1 MGSSTILVVGGGISG
16 VTAAIEAAEME
27 AEVILIEKE
36 PTLGGRVGQLRYYFP
51 KLCPPTCGLEINYKR
66 IKANPHLT
74 IYTMTEVIEI
84 NGEPGQYRVKL
95 RKRPRYVNENCTAC
109 GECEKVCEGEVVNEF
124 DFGLGKR
131 KAIFLPSPMAFPLR
145 YVLDKDALAPGDL
158 ERIISA
164 CKYNAIDPDMKEEV
178 FEVEVGAIIWA
189 TGWRLYDAIKLD
201 NLGYGKFANVITNM
215 QVERMAS
222 PWGPTGGNII
232 RPSDGTIPQR
242 VAFVQCAGSRDENHL
257 PYCSYI
263 CCLASLKQSLY
274 LAEKSPDTESL
285 IFYIDIRTPGRY
297 EKFLRRAQ
305 NEAKINFIKG
315 KVAKI
320 EEDQE
325 TKDLIVTAEDTISGK
340 KVSERVNMVVLALG
354 MQSSIVGESIPG
366 LPVDEYGFVRETEG
380 IIPVGCAK
388 KPLDVMSS
396 NETATAAVIK
406 ALQIIKRA

>member
-27 AEVILIEKE
+27 TDVILVERE

-66 IKANPHLT
+66 MKVNPHLT
-74 IYTMTEVIEI
+74 VYTMTDVLEI
-84 NGEPGQYRVKL
+84 SGSAGNYKIKL

-109 GECEKVCEGEVVNEF
+109 GECEKVCEGERISSF
-124 DFGLGKR
+124 DFGLGKT
-131 KAIFLPSPMAFPLR
+131 KAIYLPSPMAFPMR

-158 ERIISA
+158 ERIQSA
-164 CKYNAIDPDMKEEV
+164 CKYNAIDPDMKEEI
-178 FEVEVGAIIWA
+178 FEIEAGAIIWA
-189 TGWRLYDAIKLD
+189 TGWKLYDATKLD
-201 NLGYGKFANVITNM
+201 NLGYGRFANVITNM
-215 QVERMAS
+215 QMERMAS

-232 RPSDGTIPQR
+232 RPSDGNVPQR

-263 CCLASLKQSLY
+263 CCLASLKHSLY

-305 NEAKINFIKG
+305 NEAKVNFIKG

-320 EEDQE
+320 EEDPA
-325 TKDLIVTAEDTISGK
+325 TKDLIVTAEDTLTGK
-340 KVSERVNMVVLALG
+340 KVHEKVNMVVLALG
-354 MQSSIVGESIPG
+354 MQPSIVDEKISG
-366 LPVDEYGFVRETEG
+366 LPQDEYGFVLESDG

-388 KPLDVMSS
+388 KPLDVMTS
-396 NETATAAVIK
+396 NETATGAVIK
-406 ALQIIKRA
+406 ALQIIKRT